1 MPCASLFELHVN
13 GAGGEREIVHLY
25 CPDTEIITRLRRLAT
40 ARRATT
46 IDVQRDGVLLFTLA
60 QSLPLGDDVGYR
72 PRSKLA

>member
-13 GAGGEREIVHLY
+13 GAGGEREVVHLY

-40 ARRATT
+40 KRGATT

-60 QSLPLGDDVGYR
+60 QSPQLSEDVGSR
-72 PRSKLA
+72 PA